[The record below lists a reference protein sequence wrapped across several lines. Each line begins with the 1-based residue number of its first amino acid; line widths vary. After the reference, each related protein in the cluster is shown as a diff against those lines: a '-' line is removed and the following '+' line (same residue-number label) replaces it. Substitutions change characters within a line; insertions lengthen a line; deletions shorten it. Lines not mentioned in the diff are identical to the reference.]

1 MRLQLVSIDAPEPEN
16 GYYPDYIQDK
26 DQTFHV
32 QRVLIDNHQFQNCK
46 FEACTF
52 VYSGGPFG
60 FDECTID
67 GETTLVLTGA
77 ARRARLLWKALE
89 ERPERLS
96 PAVF

>member
-1 MRLQLVSIDAPEPEN
+1 MRLHLASIDAPEPEN
-16 GYYPDYIQDK
+16 GYYPDYIQGK
-26 DQTFHV
+26 DQTLHG
-32 QRVLIDNHQFQNCK
+32 RVLIDNHQFQNCT
-46 FEACTF
+46 FERCTL

-60 FDECTID
+60 FDECEID

-89 ERPERLS
+89 ERPEKLS